1 MSTSNVFVSY
11 SWDNA
16 NHMEWVAYLVNELR
30 KKGINADFDRNI
42 TQQGTVNLNRMMVE
56 NFRVSDYIIVVL
68 TENYA
73 QRANDHKGGV
83 GLETT
88 FLENELLNNTKKII
102 PIKRSKSNDSDVIP
116 YCLNGLVY
124 IDFSDDSKFEEGLN
138 ELLYKIYGVNQFELE
153 PLGEKPDLTPRKMI
167 YKNKDNAKN
176 IDVFNIN
183 LIPNLKQI
191 TDLDKKKY
199 IKVSYEKIKEELL
212 KLSQSTKEHNN
223 NFEFELEQ
231 NGDFDYKITFY
242 LNGLERMCIRFWLGN
257 MMGFGNDSIFI
268 SYDKYNLGN
277 NSFNE
282 MITCEIKDNEL
293 KLKMT
298 MNVFGFN
305 GDTVENIVKQLWK
318 NICGYLTV

>member
-1 MSTSNVFVSY
+1 MSTPNVFVSY

-16 NHMEWVAYLVNELR
+16 SHMEWVAYLVNELR

-56 NFRVSDYIIVVL
+56 NFRLSDYIIVVL

-73 QRANDHKGGV
+73 QRANEHKGGV

-102 PIKRSKSNDSDVIP
+102 PIKRSKGNDSEVIP

-124 IDFSDDSKFEEGLN
+124 IDFSDDSKFEGSLN
-138 ELLYKIYGVNQFELE
+138 ELLYKIYGVNQFQLE
-153 PLGEKPDLTPRKMI
+153 PLGEKPDLTPRKVQ
-167 YKNKDNAKN
+167 YKNEDND
-176 IDVFNIN
+176 ITVPDIN

-199 IKVSYEKIKEELL
+199 MKISYEKIKEELL
-212 KLSQSTKEHNN
+212 NLSKSTKKHNN

-231 NGDFDYKITFY
+231 NGDFDYRITFY
-242 LNGLERMCIRFWLGN
+242 LNGLERTRIRFWLGN
-257 MMGFGNDSIFI
+257 MMGFGEHSIFI
-268 SYDKYNLGN
+268 SYDKYNFSN

-282 MITCEIKDNEL
+282 MITCEVKNNEL

-298 MNVFGFN
+298 MNVLGFN
-305 GDTVENIVKQLWK
+305 GDTVEEIAKQLWK